1 LNLVGNNFEN
11 IEITNTLGV
20 PVYKEALNSPPENNT
35 LHIDLDAQ
43 PNGVYILFVTSQQG
57 VSTRKIIIQK

>member
-1 LNLVGNNFEN
+1 MNLVGNNFEN

-35 LHIDLDAQ
+35 LHIDLGAQ